1 MVMVVVVI
9 AGGQVSRASKRVK
22 RDAICWVRSAN
33 TLAMGSGDGGTFGC

>member
-1 MVMVVVVI
+1 
-9 AGGQVSRASKRVK
+9 VK